1 MGPEV
6 EDFRKTPSRAAR
18 SMRYTAIAVDF
29 DGTIARDGVVPPHV
43 VDGLARLRDTGRKLL
58 LVTGREL
65 EELVSIF
72 PDVRLFDRVVAENG
86 ALLYR
91 PGSGERQ
98 PLGDPPPEE
107 LVERLVARGVPV
119 SVGLS
124 IVATVVPHETT
135 VIEVIKE
142 LGLERQVIFNKG
154 AVMVLPAGIN
164 KASGL
169 AVALEEL
176 ALSPRN
182 LVAAGDGENDHA
194 LLDSAEYS
202 VAVAN
207 AIQTLRMKADRV
219 TRETHGDGVL
229 EVIADLIECDLAR
242 TPPRAERRT
251 LLLGRDARG
260 APVALPTAGVSM
272 VIAGPPASGKTVIVM
287 GLVERA
293 CAMGYQFCVI
303 DTRGH
308 YLDFVPAVVIGTG
321 EHAPETLEVL
331 TALEKPGISV
341 VVSVASLAAAARPRF
356 ITDLVRR
363 LGALQETTGRPH
375 WIVIDEAQHALPAR
389 GLKDE
394 VAVAPAENTIY
405 VSSEASGLP
414 SDLLAAANAIVAC
427 GDRADDELSALARAI
442 EVPAPPEA
450 PRAPR
455 PGEALVWS
463 RRSGEAPVL
472 VEPAPEDRAKERER
486 ADVGRLLRRA

>member
-1 MGPEV
+1 
-6 EDFRKTPSRAAR
+6 
-18 SMRYTAIAVDF
+18 MRYTAIAVDF
-29 DGTIARDGVVPPHV
+29 DGTIAHDGVVAPHV
-43 VDGLARLRDTGRKLL
+43 VDGLARLRETGRKLL

-65 EELVSIF
+65 DQLLAIF
-72 PDVRLFDRVVAENG
+72 PEVALFDRVVAENG

-91 PGSGERQ
+91 PQDGERQ
-98 PLGDPPPEE
+98 ALGDPPPPEF
-107 LVERLVARGVPV
+107 VERLVARGVPV

-135 VIEVIKE
+135 VIDVIKE

-154 AVMVLPAGIN
+154 AVMVLPAGVT

-207 AIQTLRMKADRV
+207 AIETLKMKADRV

-242 TPPRAERRT
+242 TPPRAERRA
-251 LLLGRDARG
+251 LLLGRG
-260 APVALPTAGVSM
+260 AHGTAVALPTAGVSM
-272 VIAGPPASGKTVIVM
+272 VIAGAPASGKSAIVM
-287 GLVERA
+287 GLVARA

-303 DTRGH
+303 DTLGH
-308 YLDFVPAVVIGTG
+308 YLDFVPAVVIGAG
-321 EHAPETLEVL
+321 DRAPETLEVL
-331 TALEKPGISV
+331 TALEKPAIST
-341 VVSVASLAAAARPRF
+341 VVSLVALAAAKRPRF

-394 VAVAPAENTIY
+394 VAIAPAENTIY
-405 VSSEASGLP
+405 VSSEASRLP
-414 SDLLAAANAIVAC
+414 PDLLAAANAIVAC
-427 GDRADDELSALARAI
+427 GAGAGEALAALARVI

-450 PRAPR
+450 LREPR

-463 RRSGEAPVL
+463 RRSGEAPAL
-472 VEPAPEDRAKERER
+472 VELAPAEKAKERER
-486 ADVGRLLRRA
+486 ADVGRLIRRA

>member
-1 MGPEV
+1 
-6 EDFRKTPSRAAR
+6 
-18 SMRYTAIAVDF
+18 MRYTAIALDF
-29 DGTIARDGVVPPHV
+29 DGTIAHDGVVPPHV
-43 VDGLARLRDTGRKLL
+43 IDGLARLRDTGRKLL

-65 EELVSIF
+65 DELLSIF
-72 PDVRLFDRVVAENG
+72 PEIGLFDRVVAENG

-91 PGSGERQ
+91 PESGERQ
-98 PLGDPPPEE
+98 PLGDPPPPE
-107 LVERLVARGVPV
+107 LVDQLRSRGVPV

-135 VIEVIKE
+135 VIEVIKD

-154 AVMVLPAGIN
+154 AVMVLPAGVT

-169 AVALEEL
+169 AAALAEL

-207 AIQTLRMKADRV
+207 AIETLKMKADRV

-229 EVIADLIECDLAR
+229 EVIADLIESDLAR
-242 TPPRAERRT
+242 TPPRAPRRT

-272 VIAGPPASGKTVIVM
+272 VIAGRAASGKTPIVM

-308 YLDFVPAVVIGTG
+308 YRDFVSALVIGSG
-321 EHAPETLEVL
+321 ERAPETLEVL
-331 TALEKPGISV
+331 TALEKPAINT
-341 VVSVASLAAAARPRF
+341 VVSVAALAPTARAGF

-375 WIVIDEAQHALPAR
+375 WIVIDEAQHALPPR

-394 VAVAPAENTIY
+394 VAIAPAENTIY
-405 VSSEASGLP
+405 VSSEASRLP
-414 SDLLAAANAIVAC
+414 PDLLAAANAIVAC
-427 GDRADDELSALARAI
+427 GAQAGEELAALARAI
-442 EVPAPPEA
+442 EVAAPPEPLRE
-450 PRAPR
+450 PRA
-455 PGEALVWS
+455 GEALVWS
-463 RRSGEAPVL
+463 RRSGDAPSL
-472 VEPAPEDRAKERER
+472 VEIAPAGKAKQRER

>member
-1 MGPEV
+1 
-6 EDFRKTPSRAAR
+6 
-18 SMRYTAIAVDF
+18 MRYTALAVDF
-29 DGTIARDGVVPPHV
+29 DGTIAHDGIVPPHV

-65 EELVSIF
+65 DELLSIF
-72 PDVRLFDRVVAENG
+72 PAVRLFDRVVAENG

-91 PGSGERQ
+91 PESGERE
-98 PLGDPPPEE
+98 PLGDPPPDEF
-107 LVERLVARGVPV
+107 VERLVARGVPV
-119 SVGLS
+119 SVGHS

-135 VIEVIKE
+135 VIEVIKD

-154 AVMVLPAGIN
+154 AVMVLPAGVT

-169 AVALEEL
+169 AIALEEL

-194 LLDSAEYS
+194 LLDSSEYS

-207 AIQTLRMKADRV
+207 AIETLRMKADRV

-229 EVIADLIECDLAR
+229 EVIADLIESDLGRA
-242 TPPRAERRT
+242 PPRAARRT
-251 LLLGRDARG
+251 LLLGRDPRG

-272 VIAGPPASGKTVIVM
+272 VVAGRPASGKTEIVM
-287 GLVERA
+287 ALVERA
-293 CAMGYQFCVI
+293 AAMGYQSCVI

-308 YLDFVPAVVIGTG
+308 YLDFVPAVVIGTA

-331 TALEKPGISV
+331 TALEKPQIHTV
-341 VVSVASLAAAARPRF
+341 VSLAALPERERPSF

-363 LGALQETTGRPH
+363 LGALRETTGRPH
-375 WIVIDEAQHALPAR
+375 WIVIDEAAHALPAR

-394 VAVAPAENTIY
+394 IAIAPAENTIY
-405 VSSEASGLP
+405 VASDARALP
-414 SDLLAAANAIVAC
+414 PDLLAAANAFLAS
-427 GDRADDELSALARAI
+427 GEGAGAELAALGRAI
-442 EVPAPPEA
+442 DVAPPPEA
-450 PRAPR
+450 LRDPQA
-455 PGEALVWS
+455 GEALVWS

-472 VEPAPEDRAKERER
+472 VELAPADRAKDRER